1 MRQTLSTIRK
11 TMSMVYDCDR
21 RSFWVRLV
29 CMLLQSVLPLVN
41 IYLLKCLVD
50 EISMLL
56 NDDTVMFG
64 NTDAGLFLSLF
75 CIVFLV
81 NRVVGVVNGLNG
93 DILSQKIVD
102 YLNDRIQRQSSRLDM
117 SYYDSPE
124 YYDTFHRAQQEAS
137 TRPMAIF
144 NNSVTLV
151 GALISLVGI
160 VAMLAG
166 SSWSVVLVMVV
177 SVVPSFLFRLKK
189 AVSVYGFRRS
199 STQDY
204 RKTSYYSALLGNR
217 EYAKEIR
224 SFNLSAHFRALY
236 VRQRRMLVAKL
247 LRISRKMA
255 FLDVLSA
262 VVETVALLFVL
273 RLLLMGTVDGA
284 FSIGSFV
291 MLFEAFRRGQSY
303 LQKMVSSTSSL
314 YDNRLFMENLTE
326 FLDLQPRIVSPSSP
340 LPFPQVVDRVSFENV
355 SFAYP
360 DADRDVL
367 SNFNLVADKGDIVAV
382 QGENGFGKTTLLKLL
397 LRLYDPR
404 DGRITVNGIDIRLF
418 DLNELR
424 RGVGAIFQD
433 YVRFYCTV
441 SDNIVF
447 GNVDDPDMARVEEA
461 AAMAGIKE
469 MIDKL
474 PDGYDTQLGRMFV
487 NGEELSMG
495 QWQKLALARLYYSDA
510 PILFLDEPTAWMDAH
525 SRQHFY
531 KKLDVL
537 KKNKVVI
544 LINHI

>member
-1 MRQTLSTIRK
+1 MKQTLSTIRK
-11 TMSMVYDCDR
+11 TMAMVYDCDR
-21 RSFWVRLV
+21 RAFGVRLV

-41 IYLLKCLVD
+41 IYLLKRLVD
-50 EISMLL
+50 DISVILANRQGL
-56 NDDTVMFG
+56 FD
-64 NTDAGLFLSLF
+64 NTDVGVCLLLF
-75 CIVFLV
+75 CVVFFV
-81 NRVVGVVNGLNG
+81 NRVMGVVSALNG

-102 YLNDRIQRQSSRLDM
+102 YLNDRIQRQSSRLDV

-137 TRPMAIF
+137 TRPVAIF
-144 NNSVTLV
+144 NNTVTLV
-151 GALISLVGI
+151 GSLISIVGI
-160 VAMLAG
+160 VVMLAG
-166 SSWSVVLVMVV
+166 ASWTVVLVMVV

-189 AVSVYGFRRS
+189 SVSVYRFRRS

-204 RKTSYYSALLGNR
+204 RRTSYYSALLGNR
-217 EYAKEIR
+217 EFAKEIR
-224 SFNLSAHFRALY
+224 SYNLSAHFRALY
-236 VRQRRMLVAKL
+236 VRQRRVLVAKL

-255 FLDVLSA
+255 FLDFLSA
-262 VVETVALLFVL
+262 VIETLALFAVLF
-273 RLLLMGTVDGA
+273 LLLRGTIAGA
-284 FSIGSFV
+284 FTIGSFV

-303 LQKMVSSTSSL
+303 LQKTVAATSSL
-314 YDNRLFMENLTE
+314 YDSRLFMDNLTE
-326 FLDLQPRIVSPSSP
+326 FLELQPQVVSPSAP
-340 LPFPQVVDRVSFENV
+340 VPFPQVVEQVLFENV

-360 DADRDVL
+360 DAGHDVL
-367 SNFNLVADKGDIVAV
+367 SNFNLQATKGDVVTV

-404 DGRITVNGIDIRLF
+404 EGRITVNGIDIRSF

-424 RGVGAIFQD
+424 RGIGAIFQD

-447 GNVDDPDMARVEEA
+447 GNVDDPDMARVEKA
-461 AAMAGIKE
+461 TAMAGIKE
-469 MIDKL
+469 MIEKL
-474 PDGYDTQLGRMFV
+474 PDGYDTQLGRMFLK
-487 NGEELSMG
+487 GEELSMG

-510 PILFLDEPTAWMDAH
+510 PILFLDEPTAWMDVR

-531 KKLDVL
+531 QQLDVL